1 MSSTSTTASVGV
13 ARPAAVRAEAMV
25 TTIAFALKSREILRD
40 EKLPTNKLPGVRFE
54 HQRFRM
60 VRPITVRRAVK
71 FYLLLSTQNVQFS
84 QRRWMS
90 VTTILVRSFLFA
102 NIFDNF
108 VKRKQW
114 LHRMNDFGE
123 VLATAGEP
131 WEIFYV

>member
-108 VKRKQW
+108 VKQS
-114 LHRMNDFGE
+114 NGY
-123 VLATAGEP
+123 TG
-131 WEIFYV
+131 